1 MTSFCSA
8 PDSKQIAPVYSKL
21 AGQNPHVQFLR
32 VDVDAQK
39 AIAAKYQISAMPTF
53 LAIKAGKV
61 VDTVSLELVL
71 CPRSVARADV
81 VCALSF
87 LAC

>member
-1 MTSFCSA
+1 MS
-8 PDSKQIAPVYSKL
+8 
-21 AGQNPHVQFLR
+21 FLR

-61 VDTVSLELVL
+61 VDTVRNPKIPRYSYAAHGSGELTHPWL
-71 CPRSVARADV
+71 HRELHS
-81 VCALSF
+81 
-87 LAC
+87 